1 MHDELNL
8 PLNVASSPSSPCL
21 GDVQWGWCLAVGNR
35 SFFPL
40 GNTKPLCRTPK
51 HLVMAPGV
59 PCLGQEQQ
67 DSLHRVPGRHLLYHH
82 KGDLLLPEVREA
94 AQEHLAEEEGPVSAC
109 STLKLFPSPRLRADL
124 LAPST
129 EQLGGRRA
137 CCFPA
142 RVHARARISSPRA
155 FHFLSSSGCAGWAP
169 WPGPPLSFQ
178 QPRGGAENLAR
189 SSQDA
194 LVLPESVSIPSWAC
208 SGDWRGLVS
217 PDLEWA

>member
-8 PLNVASSPSSPCL
+8 SLNLASSPGSPCL

-40 GNTKPLCRTPK
+40 GITKPLCRTPNL
-51 HLVMAPGV
+51 LVMAPAV
-59 PCLGQEQQ
+59 PCPGQGQQ

-124 LAPST
+124 LAPSA
-129 EQLGGRRA
+129 EQLGARPGMLLPCPCAHQGPNFFSSYLPLLVFLWPCWVGSLAWPTPLLPAAQGRSRKP
-137 CCFPA
+137 CKKQPGRPGFT
-142 RVHARARISSPRA
+142 RICLNP
-155 FHFLSSSGCAGWAP
+155 FLG
-169 WPGPPLSFQ
+169 LF
-178 QPRGGAENLAR
+178 
-189 SSQDA
+189 
-194 LVLPESVSIPSWAC
+194 
-208 SGDWRGLVS
+208 WR
-217 PDLEWA
+217 LERINVA